1 MARGRKPDYRIAC
14 LNKTNEESGNIGVA
28 WNNPEGHI
36 TIVFNPFVTVPT
48 GKDFV
53 ITMFPNSPERDQGEI
68 PF

>member
-1 MARGRKPDYRIAC
+1 MAKGKKPDYRIAC
-14 LNKTNEESGNIGVA
+14 LNKTNEERGNIGAA
-28 WNNPEGHI
+28 WDNPEGHI

-53 ITMFPNSPERDQGEI
+53 ITMFRNDPKDAQGEI